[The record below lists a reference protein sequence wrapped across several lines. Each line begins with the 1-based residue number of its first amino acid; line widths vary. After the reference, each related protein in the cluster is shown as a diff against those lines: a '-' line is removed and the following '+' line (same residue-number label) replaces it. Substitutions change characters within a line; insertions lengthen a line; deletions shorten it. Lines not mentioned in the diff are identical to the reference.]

1 MTTEKLYTLSQAKEI
16 LEHNHR
22 YFIKQKLMGAI
33 ALLIGFTIPFIPYTE
48 DCGIGS
54 LILIPIGMFLLFTK
68 QKVITE

>member
-22 YFIKQKLMGAI
+22 YFIKQKLMGAV
-33 ALLIGFTIPFIPYTE
+33 ALLIGFTIPFIPYSE
-48 DCGIGS
+48 ECGAGS
-54 LILIPIGMFLLFTK
+54 LILIPMGLFLLFTK